1 MNACRIFAFS
11 VYLAIMHVWNF
22 FYGFINGFA
31 YLYML
36 DKQVLWTWK
45 KIKDIEFFD
54 NICGIQSIV
63 NYVYNHV
70 HNIKKLLIGI
80 NFRKNLTDFYQIDP
94 IF

>member
-1 MNACRIFAFS
+1 ME
-11 VYLAIMHVWNF
+11 F
-22 FYGFINGFA
+22 FLWIYKWFCLFIHARQTSIVN
-31 YLYML
+31 M
-36 DKQVLWTWK
+36 K
-45 KIKDIEFFD
+45 KMKDIEFFD

>member
-1 MNACRIFAFS
+1 M
-11 VYLAIMHVWNF
+11 
-22 FYGFINGFA
+22 
-31 YLYML
+31 
-36 DKQVLWTWK
+36 
-45 KIKDIEFFD
+45 KDIEFFD